1 MLGKIKTFFGLDE
14 VSIIE
19 PAQAD
24 SSLIELKALQAENRE
39 LRKIIKQKNAQLQ
52 ELSQENMDLGR
63 DRREMADALA
73 RKQRIIDAYKCQVV

>member
-52 ELSQENMDLGR
+52 ELSQENMALGR
-63 DRREMADALA
+63 DRQVMANTIAEQH
-73 RKQRIIDAYKCQVV
+73 RRIEIYKRQLV